1 MCPAE
6 LHDYLGEKI
15 GRSFG
20 MEPDVFAEE
29 TYNELLKGDDLVV
42 IGSIATEPRE
52 SYMELV
58 DKRRTM
64 FKTLTSRMM
73 AHFEL

>member
-1 MCPAE
+1 M
-6 LHDYLGEKI
+6 
-15 GRSFG
+15 
-20 MEPDVFAEE
+20 FAEQ
-29 TYNELLKGDDLVV
+29 TYNELLKGEDLVV
-42 IGSIATEPRE
+42 IGSIATEPRD